1 MTILSTLKANC
12 PSFEDPVRIH
22 SINNVLQTSNL
33 RVKLN
38 SFVTTHLAEDGK
50 GLGRYRVTK
59 NRSVDRASDVKLPV
73 HENTRRNFETTS
85 EEKLT

>member
-22 SINNVLQTSNL
+22 SINNILQTSNL
-33 RVKLN
+33 RVKL
-38 SFVTTHLAEDGK
+38 TTHLAEDGK

>member
-38 SFVTTHLAEDGK
+38 SLTTHLAEDGK

-73 HENTRRNFETTS
+73 HENTRKKIETTS